1 MTTIDAKREKMKV
14 PSSVLEIKIKY
25 IITMNEHTTSVF
37 LSLYLQTFVIIL
49 LYSILK

>member
-1 MTTIDAKREKMKV
+1 MDAKREKMKV
-14 PSSVLEIKIKY
+14 PSSLLEIKIKY